1 VQYFNSS
8 CLCEGRDGLQVP
20 TRSLLGVSAR
30 RLQEQ
35 HYNSQ
40 PMTAEKPEI
49 HKFLVEDLSDQR
61 KRLADFAFKH
71 GTLTFLLLGW
81 IVTSKD
87 AHELIPEHPV
97 IRFGLVAIAIGYAIF
112 YAWWVHGLLQISR
125 DTCTK
130 IDQNGYMER
139 SLYSHL
145 TITPRLAWSYILMQC
160 SLCAWMAIFLCV
172 L

>member
-1 VQYFNSS
+1 
-8 CLCEGRDGLQVP
+8 LQVP

-40 PMTAEKPEI
+40 PMTAEKSEI